1 MEIKRIR
8 LEDRGLTP
16 VKIKKSDSLIFDM
29 DGTLW
34 DAVDTYTRS
43 WNDVFGELGI
53 GINVKRDELAKMVG
67 WEGKKVIG
75 AIMPDFDEE
84 RRQEIYALVNA
95 KRLVLLPAC
104 GGVLYDGVKEG
115 LRLLSQKYPLFI
127 LSNCAKGIIR
137 LFIDWAGIDEHIT
150 GELAYGVNF
159 MPKSHNIKLLA
170 DKHGLK
176 TPVYVGDTAGDSE
189 QSRLAGIPF
198 VFMSYGFGETNDY
211 DLKFDDFKSFT
222 NYFLN
227 L

>member
-1 MEIKRIR
+1 MQ
-8 LEDRGLTP
+8 TP
-16 VKIKKSDSLIFDM
+16 DSLIFDM

-34 DAVDTYTRS
+34 DAVDTYARS

-53 GINVKRDELAKMVG
+53 GITVNPADLAKMVG

-75 AIMPDFDEE
+75 AIMPDFDDEK
-84 RRQEIYALVNA
+84 RLEIYALVNA
-95 KRLVLLPAC
+95 KRHELLPVC

-115 LRLLSQKYPLFI
+115 LHRLAQKYPLFI

-150 GELAYGVNF
+150 DEMAYGINF
-159 MPKSHNIKLLA
+159 MPKHHNIKLLA

-176 TPVYVGDTAGDSE
+176 HPVYIGDTEGDGE

-198 VFMSYGFGETNDY
+198 VFMTYGFGETDDY

-222 NYFLN
+222 DYFMSL
-227 L
+227 